1 MKKNSLFLI
10 LIIFLSGCSTYSMNN
25 YLAEE
30 NYIETEKYDF
40 DDEAFEYDEEKVQ
53 AYRDRFNED
62 ELSESNIDALMEDEI
77 SSGNYNEVIVY
88 LRYLQ
93 EEDPDRYSTYST
105 RYVEGLETHISDQ
118 NTASQELVD
127 EAITFLENRYE
138 SDPENTDNAVTFAQV
153 LINSGED
160 VNRGT
165 LLLEEVESDLI
176 ENEEEPGQQLLYAL
190 AQGYYESGD
199 YEESLDR
206 YQSLLVIDSDNP
218 DYYYEISLV
227 HSALGNS
234 EEEEQAV
241 ANAYESTTDFLNRYG
256 DSQYDIITEYLNNL

>member
-1 MKKNSLFLI
+1 MKKNALFLVLI
-10 LIIFLSGCSTYSMNN
+10 LFLSGCSTYSMNN

-30 NYIETEKYDF
+30 NYIDTERYDF
-40 DDEAFEYDEEKVQ
+40 DDDAFEYDAEKVQ
-53 AYRDRFNED
+53 AFGERFNED
-62 ELSESNIDALMEDEI
+62 ELSQSNINALMEDEI
-77 SSGNYNEVIVY
+77 SSGDYNEVIVY

-93 EEDPDRYSTYST
+93 EEDPDRYSTYSAQ
-105 RYVEGLETHISDQ
+105 YVDGLETHISEQ
-118 NTASQELVD
+118 ETASQELVD
-127 EAITFLENRYE
+127 EAITFLENRFE

-160 VNRGT
+160 VTRGT
-165 LLLEEVESDLI
+165 SLLEDIESDLM

-199 YEESLDR
+199 YEESLSR

-227 HSALGNS
+227 HAELGNTD
-234 EEEEQAV
+234 EEAQAI

-256 DSQYDIITEYLNNL
+256 STQDDMVTEYLNSL